1 MTTRQCGRENTLLT
15 ELNCL
20 ISLQSEAEVSQLVL
34 LTSDVQTALSTVG
47 TCCPQT
53 FSSLRLTDHRGTF
66 TSRAQEKEKER
77 PDLMCLWKAK
87 KLNEM
92 WQYLLHL
99 VSNHLAWHRFLWH
112 IRDCPCTASQHPP
125 SHSWI
130 CLEKKKRERRKAK
143 TGIRT
148 NLRHENTFWD
158 IWVMTDLFLLFVQ
171 TPLHKELTLLRGL
184 QLSCRERLIH
194 PYRSGGIWGWGEPLQ
209 LSLTVCQLFQQT
221 DCTLSAPQHP
231 KSNQCWNR
239 KTWTCT
245 NGATSGGR
253 EQQKLLLAACSGE
266 M

>member
-1 MTTRQCGRENTLLT
+1 MTTRQRGRENTHLT

-20 ISLQSEAEVSQLVL
+20 ISLQSEAEVSRLVL

-53 FSSLRLTDHRGTF
+53 FSSPRLTDHCGTF

-99 VSNHLAWHRFLWH
+99 VRNHLAFITYPWLPLH
-112 IRDCPCTASQHPP
+112 CCTTSTIPQ
-125 SHSWI
+125 
-130 CLEKKKRERRKAK
+130 LDLFGEERERRKAK

-148 NLRHENTFWD
+148 NLRDENTFWD
-158 IWVMTDLFLLFVQ
+158 IWVMTDLFLLYVQ
-171 TPLHKELTLLRGL
+171 PPLHKEFTLLRGL
-184 QLSCRERLIH
+184 QLSCRESLIH
-194 PYRSGGIWGWGEPLQ
+194 PYRSGGILGWGEPQQ
-209 LSLTVCQLFQQT
+209 LSLTVCQLFQRT